1 MAAKNRRKRRRSSAR
16 RSGDRRQLVPVLAA
30 VFLIVVILIVMLI
43 NYLVK
48 KYSPSDEWMDLS
60 AYFNLEQGDEAAI
73 ILEDDLTEFRAR
85 ILDGEA
91 YVTTDFL
98 YEQLN
103 QRFYWDAKENLLL
116 YTTPT
121 EVITASVGS
130 NDYTV
135 AKAKYTESYAPVKVD
150 GDTAYVALKYI
161 QKYTAMEFEVM
172 TDEINRVHIQR
183 SFGAFDTV
191 SVKKD
196 ARVRFEPNI
205 KSPILTDAVKGDIL
219 YVLPPD
225 AEAETELP
233 EDWTRVR
240 TGNGFVGYIRNKY
253 LGEKGQET
261 KEPNYADPEYPSI
274 QKDYTINMAWHQV
287 TNADANNSVLEAI
300 AKTKGLTTI
309 SPTWFFL
316 NDNEGNIQSLAS
328 QTYVN
333 YCHQNGIEVWALVND
348 IEYKDTIKDYEI
360 LSRTSS
366 RQRLVNNLIAKA
378 IEFDLDGLNIDF
390 EFINAES
397 AKAYIQFIRE
407 LSIMC
412 RLNGIVLSV
421 DNYVP
426 ADHNLF
432 YNRKEQGIVADYV
445 IIMGYDE
452 HYATSP
458 EAGSVASID
467 WVRKGIENT
476 LSEVPAEKVINAV
489 PFYTRLW
496 EERPKTEEELAEE
509 SENEEF
515 VPYKVTSKAY
525 GMDGADRLLS
535 EHNAEKVWNDVCGQ
549 YYAEYTEEGSTY
561 KIWLEEEE
569 SIELK
574 AALIREYNLAGIA
587 AWKLGFE
594 RQDIWD
600 IILRYVN

>member
-1 MAAKNRRKRRRSSAR
+1 M
-16 RSGDRRQLVPVLAA
+16 
-30 VFLIVVILIVMLI
+30 
-43 NYLVK
+43 
-48 KYSPSDEWMDLS
+48 S

-549 YYAEYTEEGSTY
+549 YYAEFTEEGSTY